1 MITLT
6 IDNQQV
12 TVEEGTSVLEA
23 AREAGID
30 IPTLCYLKDL
40 NAPAAC
46 RVCIVQVEGRP
57 TFDASC
63 VLPAEKGMVVY
74 TNTPEVLAARKQI
87 LELFLSDHPFECLT
101 CERSLNCELQRLAK
115 RYGIRDLHIEGERN
129 HFLVDDLSLPWCE
142 PDKCIRCRRCV
153 AVCEDYITAFVYR
166 MVERS
171 FSLLSARPTTVV
183 DGDVVHLLRAM
194 YHGLPY
200 LSPSG
205 ERFHR
210 PCLGGTG

>member
-12 TVEEGTSVLEA
+12 AVEEGTSVLEA

-63 VLPAEKGMVVY
+63 VLPAENGMVVY

-101 CERSLNCELQRLAK
+101 CERSLNCELQRLPSVTAS
-115 RYGIRDLHIEGERN
+115 GICILKESVTISW
-129 HFLVDDLSLPWCE
+129 LTISPLPWC
-142 PDKCIRCRRCV
+142 V
-153 AVCEDYITAFVYR
+153 
-166 MVERS
+166 
-171 FSLLSARPTTVV
+171 SLTSAYAAAAASLSAKIT
-183 DGDVVHLLRAM
+183 
-194 YHGLPY
+194 
-200 LSPSG
+200 
-205 ERFHR
+205 
-210 PCLGGTG
+210 